1 VLSSSGERDQRV
13 RLMLKR
19 MMVKRISR
27 MRKRRV
33 WGEVWEEEMGCMGCV

>member
-27 MRKRRV
+27 MEMK
-33 WGEVWEEEMGCMGCV
+33 WVWEDV